1 MGLKP
6 IATKNKTMTYILQI
20 ETATTVCSV
29 ALARDGET
37 LAVKQINE
45 RNIHAEVIT
54 VFVDGLLKEAGINY
68 DQLDA
73 VAVSSGP
80 GSYTG
85 LRIGVSTAKGL
96 CFSLDKPLISV
107 ETLEAMACGA
117 ATELTPADKDIL
129 LCPMID
135 ARRMEVY
142 TAFFN
147 TVGKR
152 VKPTTA
158 EIIEENSFSDLL
170 NEHTILFF
178 GDGAAKCQAVLGAN
192 PNARFLTGFDNSAAY
207 LTQKAF
213 EKFKVQ
219 EFEDV
224 AYFEPYYLKDFI
236 AGKKA
241 V

>member
-1 MGLKP
+1 
-6 IATKNKTMTYILQI
+6 MTYILQI

-54 VFVDGLLKEAGINY
+54 LFIEGLLKEQGINY
-68 DQLDA
+68 AQLDA

-85 LRIGVSTAKGL
+85 LRIGVSTAKGV
-96 CFSLDKPLISV
+96 CFALDKPLIAI
-107 ETLEAMACGA
+107 ETLEAMTNGA
-117 ATELTPADKDIL
+117 ALELKYDEKDIL

-142 TAFFN
+142 TAIFD
-147 TVGKR
+147 TSGER
-152 VKPTTA
+152 IKPTTA
-158 EIIEENSFSDLL
+158 EIIDENSFSDLL
-170 NEHTILFF
+170 KHYAILFF
-178 GDGAAKCQAVLGAN
+178 GDGADKCLAVLGTN
-192 PNARFLTGFDNSAAY
+192 PNARFLTGFDNSAAH
-207 LTQKAF
+207 LSQKAF
-213 EKFKVQ
+213 EKFRAQDFV
-219 EFEDV
+219 DV

>member
-1 MGLKP
+1 M
-6 IATKNKTMTYILQI
+6 NILQI

-29 ALARDGET
+29 ALAKDGET
-37 LAVKQINE
+37 TAVKHIEQ

-54 VFVDGLLKEAGINY
+54 LFIDELLKEAGINY

-73 VAVSSGP
+73 ISVSSGP

-85 LRIGVSTAKGL
+85 LRIGISTAKGL
-96 CFSLDKPLISV
+96 CFAMDKPLIAV
-107 ETLEAMACGA
+107 ETLESMADGMIA
-117 ATELTPADKDIL
+117 GMNLGGQDIL

-142 TAFFN
+142 TAIFDTN
-147 TVGKR
+147 GNR
-152 VKPTTA
+152 IKPTTA
-158 EIIEENSFSDLL
+158 EIIDENSFSDLL

-178 GDGAAKCQAVLGAN
+178 GDGAPKCQAVLGAN
-192 PNARFLTGFDNSAAY
+192 PNPQFVNDFSNSAAHLSKKAY
-207 LTQKAF
+207 QKFIAG
-213 EKFKVQ
+213 

-224 AYFEPYYLKDFI
+224 AYFEPFYLKDFI
-236 AGKKA
+236 AGKKS